1 MPVILTKDTLEKIDR
16 ENLFNVV
23 EKYISDYY
31 NPRTINS
38 VKNVIF
44 HRLTRRLS
52 LDSVPSVAIKAS
64 PRMLQMIS
72 NLFHN
77 RHNEMSFSEKLMSLI
92 ENKGLKTKEV
102 YKGANITKQN
112 FSKIKND
119 IYYQPSK
126 GTALALAI
134 SLHLDLE
141 ETQDLIRRAGFT
153 LSHTIKSDVIVEY
166 FIKEKFYDVK
176 EINMQLYERGLTPL
190 NNNREMKEK
199 DNADSKNV
207 SETDSSSD

>member
-52 LDSVPSVAIKAS
+52 LDIVPSIAIKAS

-77 RHNEMSFSEKLMSLI
+77 RHREMTFSEKLMSLI
-92 ENKGLKTKEV
+92 EKKGMKPIDV
-102 YKGANITKQN
+102 YRNANINKQN

-126 GTALALAI
+126 GTAIALAI
-134 SLHLDLE
+134 ALQLDLD
-141 ETQDLIRRAGFT
+141 ETRDLLRRAGFT
-153 LSHTIKSDVIVEY
+153 LSHTIKSDVIVEF
-166 FIKEKFYDVK
+166 FIDQNFYDVD
-176 EINMQLYERGLTPL
+176 EINIQLHERGLAQLT
-190 NNNREMKEK
+190 NNRKMKDK
-199 DNADSKNV
+199 DNTDSKNV
-207 SETDSSSD
+207 SETDNSND